1 MKKCIKKINI
11 FMCCLLLCFCSVV
24 AKPKEVQALIGVDDL
39 ALATIGLMGLSL
51 LGIGITENINENY
64 DTYKKVALNTYNSMC
79 DFVGQSWEDMCLS
92 AYNTGQFALTQLNN
106 VKSNIQDWYNS
117 YINANTF
124 TGYDGTLSSL
134 PTNTRFIE
142 SIYDIDI
149 FDNTC
154 TLSSKTITKIKTFQE
169 YINSNNY
176 EFLIYHIPPVDS
188 SMGNYYIFYITDSSK
203 HFHCYPYNS
212 YGQPCLAMYSSND
225 FNSLSS
231 THPYYATL
239 SYKQG
244 VNNYF
249 SSGNDDSS
257 YNLYLNKL
265 KSCIYTNART
275 FLYSEKPSISSS
287 SLYFIYNGQK
297 WIGSNGLD
305 LGLPSSGSNPLD
317 GFAKL
322 NDMVKGLD
330 GVLDLDPISIG
341 ALNGTFEIT
350 DTTITNY
357 GSISTTVLDLSNVHD
372 DTYTFPLTGSLENT
386 LDDTHTMVFNPTLD
400 EDITNVGDITVTYP
414 QNPSIPTLKDVDK
427 IENIDDLKFDW
438 TTVFPFCIP
447 FDFIK
452 FLKVLCSDPITPEVN
467 WNYDLVGFKGTL
479 NLSLKDYNDVASL
492 LRKMET
498 FSFILFLIFKTREL
512 IRG

>member
-1 MKKCIKKINI
+1 MKKWIKKINI

-24 AKPKEVQALIGVDDL
+24 AKPKEVDALIGVDDL

-92 AYNTGQFALTQLNN
+92 AYNTGQFALNQLNN

-117 YINANTF
+117 FGSGNVVAPWDSLG
-124 TGYDGTLSSL
+124 GYCA
-134 PTNTRFIE
+134 NTRFVEDID
-142 SIYDIDI
+142 SIYNQMFSLITVIPKYDMNKTFLTDLQAK
-149 FDNTC
+149 FDEFRTNSSKLVLC
-154 TLSSKTITKIKTFQE
+154 KLSSNQVYICYNNSKYNTLIGAQRNFRLVQPAYGDFKNGNFGRTEIFRVTFPYSE
-169 YINSNNY
+169 G
-176 EFLIYHIPPVDS
+176 
-188 SMGNYYIFYITDSSK
+188 GNY
-203 HFHCYPYNS
+203 S
-212 YGQPCLAMYSSND
+212 YGQLTDLYTPEFYIDNISGYFYTNDKNIAYGDFWSSPSNYVMRINNKWV
-225 FNSLSS
+225 FN
-231 THPYYATL
+231 
-239 SYKQG
+239 
-244 VNNYF
+244 
-249 SSGNDDSS
+249 DSS
-257 YNLYLNKL
+257 ELPVK
-265 KSCIYTNART
+265 
-275 FLYSEKPSISSS
+275 
-287 SLYFIYNGQK
+287 GQ
-297 WIGSNGLD
+297 
-305 LGLPSSGSNPLD
+305 NPLD
-317 GFAKL
+317 GFSKL

-357 GSISTTVLDLSNVHD
+357 GTISTAVLDLSNVHD
-372 DTYTFPLTGSLENT
+372 DTYTFPLVGSLENT
-386 LDDTHTMVFNPTLD
+386 LDDTHTMIFNPTLD
-400 EDITNVGDITVTYP
+400 DDITNVGDITVTYP

-467 WNYDLVGFKGTL
+467 WNYDLAGFKGTL